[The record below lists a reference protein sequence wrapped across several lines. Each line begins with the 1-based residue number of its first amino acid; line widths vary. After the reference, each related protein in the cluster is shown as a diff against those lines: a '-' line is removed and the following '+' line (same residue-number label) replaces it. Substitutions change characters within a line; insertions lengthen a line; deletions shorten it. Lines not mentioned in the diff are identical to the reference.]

1 MIFACLLSV
10 KDINKARAFYEEIF
24 DLKVDADFGINV
36 GFDCGL
42 ALQQDFSWL
51 TGIPSEEIKDRENSF
66 EVYFEM
72 KDFDE
77 FVEKLKKRN
86 DIRLL
91 HDVKEHGWGQRV
103 IRFYDLDNHLI
114 EVGESM
120 KSVIEKFMDQGMTL
134 EEVAKR
140 IDGTVTD
147 VEKMLRAAE

>member
-72 KDFDE
+72 QDFDE

-114 EVGESM
+114 EGGESM

>member
-1 MIFACLLSV
+1 MIFGCLLSV
-10 KDINKARAFYEEIF
+10 KDVKKARAFYEELF
-24 DLKVDADFGINV
+24 DIKVDADFGINV
-36 GFDCGL
+36 GFECGL
-42 ALQQDFSWL
+42 ALQQDFDWL
-51 TGIPSEEIKDRENSF
+51 TGIPKKEIKDKENSF

-72 KDFDE
+72 KDFDK
-77 FVEKLKKRN
+77 FVAKLKGRD

-140 IDGTVTD
+140 IDGTVMD
-147 VEKMLRAAE
+147 VENMLRAAE

>member
-72 KDFDE
+72 QDFDE
-77 FVEKLKKRN
+77 FVAKLKGRD

-140 IDGTVTD
+140 IDGTVMD
-147 VEKMLRAAE
+147 VENMLRAAE

>member
-72 KDFDE
+72 QDFDE

-86 DIRLL
+86 DMRLL

>member
-77 FVEKLKKRN
+77 FVAKLKKR
-86 DIRLL
+86 RC
-91 HDVKEHGWGQRV
+91 V
-103 IRFYDLDNHLI
+103 
-114 EVGESM
+114 
-120 KSVIEKFMDQGMTL
+120 
-134 EEVAKR
+134 
-140 IDGTVTD
+140 
-147 VEKMLRAAE
+147 

>member
-77 FVEKLKKRN
+77 FVAKLKKRN

-134 EEVAKR
+134 EEVATR

-147 VEKMLRAAE
+147 VEKMLCAAE

>member
-1 MIFACLLSV
+1 MVFGCLLSV
-10 KDINKARAFYEEIF
+10 KDVNKARAFYEELF
-24 DLKVDADFGINV
+24 GLKVDADFGINI

-51 TGIPSEEIKDRENSF
+51 TGIPKEEIKDRENSF

-72 KDFDE
+72 RDFDR
-77 FVEKLKKRN
+77 FVEKLKKRK

-91 HDVKEHGWGQRV
+91 HDVKEHGWGQRA

-120 KSVIEKFMDQGMTL
+120 KSVIEKFMDQGMSL

-140 IDGTVTD
+140 IDGTVKD
-147 VEKMLRAAE
+147 VENMLQTAE

>member
-1 MIFACLLSV
+1 M
-10 KDINKARAFYEEIF
+10 
-24 DLKVDADFGINV
+24 DADFGINV

-72 KDFDE
+72 QDFDE

>member
-51 TGIPSEEIKDRENSF
+51 TGLPSEEIKDRENSF

-72 KDFDE
+72 QDFDE

>member
-24 DLKVDADFGINV
+24 DLKVDADFDINV

-72 KDFDE
+72 QDFDE

>member
-147 VEKMLRAAE
+147 VEKMLHAAE

>member
-72 KDFDE
+72 QDFDE

-103 IRFYDLDNHLI
+103 IRFYDFDNHLI

>member
-72 KDFDE
+72 QDFDE

>member
-10 KDINKARAFYEEIF
+10 KDINKARAFYDEIF

-72 KDFDE
+72 QDFDE